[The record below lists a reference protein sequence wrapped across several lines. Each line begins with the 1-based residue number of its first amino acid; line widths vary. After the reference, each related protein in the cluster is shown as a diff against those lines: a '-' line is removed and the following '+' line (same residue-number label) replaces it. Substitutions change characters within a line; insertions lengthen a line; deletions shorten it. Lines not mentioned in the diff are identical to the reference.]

1 MSGARIG
8 KYEVLKS
15 LGEGTS
21 AKVKLCVNTETG
33 EKVAIKIIKKSL
45 FDTKA
50 DFKRKIMREIA
61 LMRFLEHPHIIRLH
75 EVFESTNHLYMIL
88 EYAQN
93 GELYDYL
100 VARRFLKPDT
110 AMKFFRQIIYGID
123 FLHSNSI
130 CHRDL
135 KPENILLDE
144 NNNLKIAD
152 FGFARWM
159 KTNTAITSCGSP
171 HYAAPE
177 VVKGAPYD
185 GRAADVWS
193 SGVILYALL
202 AGYLP
207 FDDPSI
213 RNVLAKVKS
222 GVFTFPDT
230 LRVEPIKDL
239 IRHILV
245 VDVSQRLTIDQ
256 IKMHPAFHLYL
267 PEGYEVPYPLP
278 APNISEPV
286 ENDDPRFYSL
296 LRNIGYES
304 DDQIK
309 EELQANYSTAAKIF
323 NYMYFEKQNLKNLPW
338 ASSIRASIAA
348 KPKFSLNLENFMFHR
363 NESPLQI
370 GSFDTAPSM
379 TVGSSPYQS
388 FKESTKWNISLMDDQ
403 YYGDDDDN
411 PDIKM
416 YTFEPRVI
424 QQLVLVRDL
433 QKEFAKNKY
442 DYFFPDDMSFIIH
455 QNEQESYYT
464 LSVLQKGQ
472 NETYIYIEQA
482 YGTPEE
488 LEAFIKMINTLL
500 SKYPLK

>member
-1 MSGARIG
+1 MDEKIG
-8 KYEVLKS
+8 KYQVIKN

-21 AKVKLCVNTETG
+21 AKVKLCINTETG
-33 EKVAIKIIKKSL
+33 EKVAIKLIKKSL
-45 FDTKA
+45 FETKV

-75 EVFESTNHLYMIL
+75 EVFESKNHLYLIL

-93 GELYDYL
+93 GELYDFL
-100 VARRFLKPDT
+100 VNRRFLKPDT

-193 SGVILYALL
+193 TGVILFALL

-213 RNVLAKVKS
+213 RTVLTKVKS

-230 LRVEPIKDL
+230 IRIPEIKDL
-239 IRHILV
+239 IKRILV
-245 VDVSQRLTIDQ
+245 VDPVQRLTIDQ
-256 IKMHPAFHLYL
+256 IKMHPAFRLYL

-278 APNISEPV
+278 APNIEEPIDT
-286 ENDDPRFYSL
+286 EDPHFYNL
-296 LRNIGYES
+296 LKNIGYES

-309 EELQANYSTAAKIF
+309 EELQAPYSTAAKIF
-323 NYMYFEKQNLKNLPW
+323 HCMYTEKQSLKKLPW
-338 ASSIRASIAA
+338 ASSIQEAILT
-348 KPKFSLNLENFMFHR
+348 KPKISLRFDNFAFNHEN
-363 NESPLQI
+363 SIPI
-370 GSFDTAPSM
+370 GSNDPFSFEMA
-379 TVGSSPYQS
+379 SSPYQS
-388 FKESTKWNISLMDDQ
+388 FKESTKWNMSLVDD
-403 YYGDDDDN
+403 YTDDDEN
-411 PDIKM
+411 PEVRM
-416 YTFEPRVI
+416 HTFEPKVVP
-424 QQLVLVRDL
+424 QLTLVRDL
-433 QKEFAKNKY
+433 QKELAKKKY
-442 DYFFPDDMSFIIH
+442 DYFFPDDISFIIH
-455 QNEQESYYT
+455 HSEQESYFT
-464 LSVLQKGQ
+464 LTAAQKGATQ
-472 NETYIYIEQA
+472 SYIYIEQA

-488 LEAFIKMINTLL
+488 FENFIKFINSILT
-500 SKYPLK
+500 KYPIK